1 MFFSF
6 ILNLEF
12 KTVYLTA
19 TIYLSGCSSIDIGE
33 SQGVDVR
40 VALAATPKV
49 SQDCYKELDQNLRDT
64 SSLNGGDYIILPHA
78 MKPQCVTKY
87 KDAYSIGSQRAAG
100 SKEVLGEDP
109 NQRFGGVDDRLD
121 TGPLQTTAKPAQPT
135 QKVPVKSPA
144 NKPQG
149 TYFQT
154 SSSGPGHSS
163 SFSFAQSSSAPKP
176 GMLLH
181 LF

>member
-1 MFFSF
+1 M
-6 ILNLEF
+6 
-12 KTVYLTA
+12 
-19 TIYLSGCSSIDIGE
+19 
-33 SQGVDVR
+33 DVR

-87 KDAYSIGSQRAAG
+87 KEAYSIGYQRAAG

-121 TGPLQTTAKPAQPT
+121 PGTLQTTAKPARPT
-135 QKVPVKSPA
+135 QKVPVKSPPY
-144 NKPQG
+144 KPPG

-163 SFSFAQSSSAPKP
+163 SFSFAQSSSASKP
-176 GMLLH
+176 GTACH
-181 LF
+181 LIFKVFH